1 MPVQFIAGS
10 FKGVREDRQTDVY
23 RMLHL
28 AFDHGYLFDAAELEA
43 IWLKQDPNWR
53 PLPQKD
59 HDIWLVIEK
68 SIDPAISGD
77 LKV

>member
-10 FKGVREDRQTDVY
+10 FKGVREDRRNDIY

-28 AFDHGYLFDAAELEA
+28 AFDHGYLFDVAELEE
-43 IWLKQDPNWR
+43 IWLKKDPDWQ

-59 HDIWLVIEK
+59 HDIWLFIEK
-68 SIDPAISGD
+68 HIDPAIAGD